1 MLRNIQDF
9 EYNHVFL
16 MVQCNIILV
25 DDGTEA
31 IGFTACANDEQNYDI
46 NEIVLFGRE
55 LTNYGGYYNTQTS
68 SFICPVDGV
77 YIFTLKINVYDDI
90 VYVRIMRND
99 VHLTDSWAQTDNEPY
114 SHATNMVVTVWLV
127 GDVVWTRMLASYGAG
142 DTPPSSGYC

>member
-1 MLRNIQDF
+1 MLFD
-9 EYNHVFL
+9 
-16 MVQCNIILV
+16 
-25 DDGTEA
+25 
-31 IGFTACANDEQNYDI
+31 
-46 NEIVLFGRE
+46 RE